1 MDIRNCKRCGKIYR
15 YDGFGLCP
23 SCRRNDEGDF
33 KKVKEYIYDF
43 PGANI
48 SEVHEATGVD
58 VDKIIGFL
66 KEGRLEV
73 AEGGNLLLQCEK
85 CGVSIT
91 TGRFCDKCTSE
102 LQRELGGVVDSA
114 RSTNKKTPVRNE
126 RFRYINKYKDRR

>member
-15 YDGFGLCP
+15 YDGFSLCS
-23 SCRRNDEGDF
+23 SCRRNDEVDF

-48 SEVHEATGVD
+48 SEVHEATEVD
-58 VDKIIGFL
+58 IDKIIGFL
-66 KEGRLEV
+66 REGRLEV
-73 AEGGNLLLQCEK
+73 AEEGNLLLECER

-102 LQRELGGVVDSA
+102 LQSELGGVVDSA
-114 RSTNKKTPVRNE
+114 RSKNKNMPNRNE
-126 RFRYINKYKDRR
+126 RFRYMDKYKDRR